1 MNANINSFLEDAVK
15 DVNKFE
21 NRSGQLIISPHW
33 YSLVFLFT
41 ILGSFVAIYFLR
53 HSVSP
58 YMFIGLFP
66 IYILA
71 LIFTF
76 EAKQEYSYYSKD
88 FLKHKINTR
97 HLSKIYQSLDKEG
110 KAKFREI
117 ILTKKQTITYEDIK
131 YL

>member
-110 KAKFREI
+110 ILQQKEI
-117 ILTKKQTITYEDIK
+117 DEH
-131 YL
+131 